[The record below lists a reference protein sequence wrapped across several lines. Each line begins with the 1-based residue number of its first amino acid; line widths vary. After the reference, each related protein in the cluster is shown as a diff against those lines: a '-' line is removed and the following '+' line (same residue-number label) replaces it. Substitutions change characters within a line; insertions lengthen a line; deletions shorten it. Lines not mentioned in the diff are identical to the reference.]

1 MNVSQLSCIRAHYQ
15 YIIIIF
21 SEFETILTSVELEK
35 VDKTTFRLTSTEKE
49 RIEKI
54 LRRAVDREA
63 GKLDANDVSI
73 SEDNPDGRKCNA
85 LNEHH

>member
-1 MNVSQLSCIRAHYQ
+1 MNTYPSFLVYSPLSLFF
-15 YIIIIF
+15 F

-63 GKLDANDVSI
+63 GKLDVNDVSI
-73 SEDNPDGRKCNA
+73 SEDNPDGRKCNV
-85 LNEHH
+85 